1 MIQVHS
7 LIDNVYIYTN
17 KNSAESYLLPSGVEA
32 VHAIRA
38 EYGVKQEL
46 ELNSTVFTLN
56 EHNLT
61 HCWC

>member
-1 MIQVHS
+1 M
-7 LIDNVYIYTN
+7 YIYTK

-56 EHNLT
+56 EHNWK
-61 HCWC
+61 HGWC